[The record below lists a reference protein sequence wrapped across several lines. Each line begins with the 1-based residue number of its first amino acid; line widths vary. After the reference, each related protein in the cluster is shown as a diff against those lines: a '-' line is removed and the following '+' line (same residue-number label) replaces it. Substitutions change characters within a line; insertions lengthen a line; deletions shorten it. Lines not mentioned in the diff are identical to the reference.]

1 MEVKINREIRQY
13 TESVFFGLSARQ
25 FIFSVL
31 AVCSALTMYFWLE
44 PAVGTERVSWICI
57 LCAVPF
63 AFLGFF
69 RYHGLSAEQFISAW
83 IRSEILGPRRL
94 LFLPEAI
101 YMEAMGRTLREHL
114 KEVRNR
120 REEAQHK
127 DEERKEHVQGPEK
140 SAGSYSGEED
150 MDGRDLFVRKRDLFE
165 DMDIL

>member
-57 LCAVPF
+57 LCSAPF

-69 RYHGLSAEQFISAW
+69 RYHGLTAEQFIRAW

-94 LFLPEAI
+94 LFLPESI
-101 YMEAMGRTLREHL
+101 FTEALDRTLREHQ
-114 KEVRNR
+114 KEVRDR
-120 REEAQHK
+120 REEEKQ
-127 DEERKEHVQGPEK
+127 EEEEGEKFVQSSQE
-140 SAGSYSGEED
+140 SAGSYPCEED
-150 MDGRDLFVRKRDLFE
+150 MAGRDLFVRKRDLFE

>member
-31 AVCSALTMYFWLE
+31 AVCSALAMYLWLE

-57 LCAVPF
+57 LCAAPF

-69 RYHGLSAEQFISAW
+69 RYHGLTAEQFIRAW

-94 LFLPEAI
+94 LFLPESI
-101 YMEAMGRTLREHL
+101 FTEALERTLREHQ
-114 KEVRNR
+114 KEVRDR
-120 REEAQHK
+120 REEEKQ
-127 DEERKEHVQGPEK
+127 EEGEGEEYVPGPQE

-150 MDGRDLFVRKRDLFE
+150 MAGRDIFVRKRDLFE